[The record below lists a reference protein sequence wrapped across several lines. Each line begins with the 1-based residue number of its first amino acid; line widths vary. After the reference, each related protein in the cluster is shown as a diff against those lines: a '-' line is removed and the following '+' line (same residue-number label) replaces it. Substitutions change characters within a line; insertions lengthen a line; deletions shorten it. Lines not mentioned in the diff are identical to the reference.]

1 MLLLSPKPAANRVPE
16 SFLTAGAAALG
27 HISKEHPESLQIAMR
42 DSLAMRGIQRPK
54 IWAAYSIVFPGKSGV
69 PLVHRSARRNRGV
82 EISLNFKSAFQL
94 TTVIGAPLI
103 EDAIIATA
111 SS

>member
-54 IWAAYSIVFPGKSGV
+54 DMGRVFDSIPWEKRS
-69 PLVHRSARRNRGV
+69 SAR
-82 EISLNFKSAFQL
+82 
-94 TTVIGAPLI
+94 
-103 EDAIIATA
+103 
-111 SS
+111 SSFS